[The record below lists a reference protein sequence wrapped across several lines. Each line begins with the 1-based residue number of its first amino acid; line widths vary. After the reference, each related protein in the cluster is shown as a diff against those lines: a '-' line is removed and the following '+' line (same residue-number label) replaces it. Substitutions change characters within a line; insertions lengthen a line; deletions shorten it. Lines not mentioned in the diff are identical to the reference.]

1 MAKDLTQGPITS
13 QLVAFTV
20 PLVLGNV
27 FQMAYNAADSIIV
40 GRMVGPEAL
49 AAVGI
54 CNPLSTLMILFLNG
68 LCIGAGI
75 LMGTQFGAK
84 QYDTLKR
91 QISTTMLS
99 GVAFSAMLSLICIV
113 FAFPILR
120 LLRVEESIIG
130 MTAEYMRIIFAGLV
144 FTFLYNF
151 FACTLRALGDS
162 KTPLYFLVLSSLL
175 NIAGD
180 LFFVVALK
188 LGSMGCAI
196 STVLSEMICC
206 LMCILYIQKKVELLR
221 LGRGWLLFDRS
232 LLRQTVAYGWASAA
246 QQATV
251 QAGKI
256 AIQALANSM
265 GIAAAA
271 AFTAVNRI
279 DDFAYTPEQNISHA
293 MSSFMA
299 QNRGAGKRGRMVNG
313 FFAGIRLEVI
323 YAAVVFAIGFFFRTQ
338 LMGFFS
344 KDESVIR
351 LGASY
356 QLLSAPMYFLP
367 ALTNGLQGYFRGIG
381 RLRITLAASMI
392 NMGLRVLVAFILVSG
407 FAQPLGAIPWG
418 NFAGW
423 AGMLVLEIPLIRRD
437 IAAHRAAAG
446 EKK

>member
-356 QLLSAPMYFLP
+356 LLLSAPMYFLP